1 MYVDKEKIYDTIMKN
16 RIKKRLKKNKS
27 YNNTTESQWLVKIDV
42 KKRCSTF

>member
-27 YNNTTESQWLVKIDV
+27 CNNTTESQWLVKIDV